1 MGTPKNNRVIQQA
14 VVLCAVCL
22 MLTGCKIERKSEQDK
37 LKQVAAAGSNVTS
50 SFDAAA
56 EVRGMWE
63 PKVLPAI
70 NQLAVDFRELKKAM
84 DANLDAAGAKHGH
97 REKGEGAPW
106 NLAARISGKIV
117 DADTEVRAGTADID
131 VDGDGRADVQL
142 QMGPIVKGT
151 TLRDIL
157 PFVSF
162 TSYTNQIDFAQL
174 ANALNDRAYES
185 ALKSVDRANLK
196 GKSVEVLGVFTTDNA
211 SDVPLVTVTAFKVLG
226 K

>member
-1 MGTPKNNRVIQQA
+1 
-14 VVLCAVCL
+14 
-22 MLTGCKIERKSEQDK
+22 
-37 LKQVAAAGSNVTS
+37 
-50 SFDAAA
+50 
-56 EVRGMWE
+56 
-63 PKVLPAI
+63 
-70 NQLAVDFRELKKAM
+70 
-84 DANLDAAGAKHGH
+84 
-97 REKGEGAPW
+97 
-106 NLAARISGKIV
+106 
-117 DADTEVRAGTADID
+117 
-131 VDGDGRADVQL
+131 
-142 QMGPIVKGT
+142 
-151 TLRDIL
+151 LRDIL